1 MNNQPTHYK
10 TVITNIGTLLSG
22 NLLEPIINANTVI
35 STNGLITE
43 IGSSHDIELSGADLY
58 IDAQGTTLM
67 PGLIDNHT
75 HPTLGEYSPRSGN
88 HNWIWHCLQGGVTTM
103 ISAGE
108 VHTPGLPSD
117 RAGIKAMAI
126 AAHKVFNNCRPS
138 GVKMIAGS
146 PLLNNDFQEED
157 FRELAAQ
164 GITQLG
170 EVGIGPVKNATKAA
184 ELVRYAKKHSIIS
197 MTHTGGPSIAA
208 SKRMGAEEILEIN
221 PDIIGH
227 INGGYTALPQKEIR
241 CLCEGCRGALE
252 IVHNGNELAAI
263 ITLNYAKELNQ
274 MDRIVIGTD
283 SPAGCGVPALG
294 MLRTI
299 SLLSSLGNTPPEKVI
314 CFATGNTAK
323 IRKLNTGLIE
333 LNKEAD
339 FVLASP
345 PLGGAGKDVLSSL
358 RLGDLPSITSII
370 IDGQLIVRQS
380 KNSPPAEVSPII
392 TLTSAWEIQQ

>member
-1 MNNQPTHYK
+1 MSIKIAKYK

-22 NLLEPIINANTVI
+22 NIEEPIILADTIVSI
-35 STNGLITE
+35 NGIIVE
-43 IGSSHDIELSGADLY
+43 IGAACDIDLSGADLF
-58 IDAQGTTLM
+58 IDAHGTTLM

-117 RAGIKAMAI
+117 RIGIKAMAI
-126 AAHKVFNNCRPS
+126 ATQRVFSNYRPS

-146 PLLNNDFQEED
+146 PLLNNEFEEDD
-157 FRELAAQ
+157 FRELASQ

-170 EVGIGPVKNATKAA
+170 EVGIGPVKSASKAA

-197 MTHTGGPSIAA
+197 MTHTGGPSIAT
-208 SKRMGAEEILEIN
+208 SKRMGAEEILEIA

-227 INGGYTALPQKEIR
+227 INGGYTALPINEIR
-241 CLCEGCRGALE
+241 CLCEGCLGALE
-252 IVHNGNELAAI
+252 IVHNGNELAAVMV
-263 ITLNYAKELNQ
+263 LNYAKELNQ
-274 MDRIVIGTD
+274 TNRIVIGTD

-294 MLRTI
+294 MMRTI
-299 SLLSSLGNTPPEKVI
+299 ALLSSLGNTPPEQVI

-323 IRKLNTGLIE
+323 IRKLNRGMIE
-333 LNKEAD
+333 INREAD
-339 FVLASP
+339 FILTSA

-358 RLGDLPSITSII
+358 KIGDLPSITSII
-370 IDGQLIVRQS
+370 IDGKLILQQS
-380 KNSPPAEVSPII
+380 KNSPPAEVMPTIALMPSRES
-392 TLTSAWEIQQ
+392 L

>member
-1 MNNQPTHYK
+1 MNTQLTMYK

-22 NLLEPIINANTVI
+22 NLKTPILDADTVI
-35 STNGLITE
+35 CINGIITH
-43 IGSSHDIELSGADLY
+43 IGSACDFDLADTDLY
-58 IDAQGTTLM
+58 IDARGTTLM

-88 HNWIWHCLQGGVTTM
+88 HDWIWHCLQGGVTTM

-108 VHTPGLPSD
+108 VHTPGLPYD
-117 RAGIKAMAI
+117 RVGIKAMAV
-126 AAHKVFNNCRPS
+126 AVQRAFKNYRPS

-146 PLLNNDFQEED
+146 PLLSNDFQEDD
-157 FRELAAQ
+157 FRELSAL

-170 EVGIGPVKNATKAA
+170 EVGIGPVKDSTKAA
-184 ELVRYAKKHSIIS
+184 ELVRYAKKHSILT

-208 SKRMGAEEILEIN
+208 SKRMNAAEILEIN

-227 INGGYTALPQKEIR
+227 INGGYTALPKNEIR
-241 CLCEGCRGALE
+241 CLCEACYGALE

-263 ITLNYAKELNQ
+263 TTLNYAKELKQ
-274 MDRIVIGTD
+274 THRIVIGTD

-299 SLLSSLGNTPPEKVI
+299 ALLSSIGNTPPEQAI

-323 IRKLNTGLIE
+323 LRKLNTGIIE

-339 FVLASP
+339 FILTSP
-345 PLGGAGKDVLSSL
+345 PLGGAGTDVLSSL

-370 IDGQLIVRQS
+370 IDGKLIVRQS
-380 KNSPPAEVSPII
+380 QNSPPAETTPTI
-392 TLTSAWEIQQ
+392 TLTSTREYR